1 MRVLFYSTLDRLLVM
16 MTAGTM
22 NMTVGDLFGVGRTDA
37 RDGHLKVQILTG

>member
-1 MRVLFYSTLDRLLVM
+1 MRVLFYSTLDRLLV